1 MLKGACSPLQI
12 LLDSPI
18 LRESELEAI
27 RGSGHS
33 LKAQT
38 FSLYYQSGKTGAM
51 TEALNKL
58 TSDIEQAV
66 RDGCEIV
73 ILSDKLPE
81 GESIS
86 IERPPIQ
93 TLLAVGATHHHLI
106 KCVPISAVTSSF
118 CCHVCNPISHQARL
132 NSYIHTLPMV
142 KDSRVT
148 MPWECGFESTL

>member
-1 MLKGACSPLQI
+1 MQSWYDKYGIMQI
-12 LLDSPI
+12 LLESPI

-27 RGSGHS
+27 RGGKHS
-33 LKAQT
+33 LKSQT
-38 FSLYYQSGKTGAM
+38 FSLYYQSGKSGAM
-51 TEALNKL
+51 AEALTKL

-81 GESIS
+81 GESID

-106 KCVPISAVTSSF
+106 KYASRSLMLVRLLHIHWQF
-118 CCHVCNPISHQARL
+118 CGL
-132 NSYIHTLPMV
+132 
-142 KDSRVT
+142 
-148 MPWECGFESTL
+148 

>member
-1 MLKGACSPLQI
+1 MQI

-27 RGSGHS
+27 RSGEHS
-33 LKAQT
+33 LKSQT
-38 FSLYYQSGKTGAM
+38 FSLYYQSGREGAM
-51 TEALNKL
+51 TEALAKL

-81 GESIS
+81 GQSIE

-106 KCVPISAVTSSF
+106 K
-118 CCHVCNPISHQARL
+118 
-132 NSYIHTLPMV
+132 
-142 KDSRVT
+142 
-148 MPWECGFESTL
+148 